1 MVLRFCMGKWTKM
14 YITIFPFMASFSRKH
29 VKFERILDFKVSHG
43 RRSMSRFS
51 LFRINCVM
59 RCVFA
64 CSFSFL
70 FAFRESWIASS
81 RVDLSSTSFKYT
93 RHVDKFHFHV
103 NETSYE
109 RSLFEISSTCFSY
122 CCNAALCCCW
132 LFYDR
137 WDSLY
142 GALMPGQTRINV

>member
-1 MVLRFCMGKWTKM
+1 M

-70 FAFRESWIASS
+70 FAFRESCRFLEGRLIFNQFQ
-81 RVDLSSTSFKYT
+81 VYST
-93 RHVDKFHFHV
+93 R
-103 NETSYE
+103 
-109 RSLFEISSTCFSY
+109 
-122 CCNAALCCCW
+122 
-132 LFYDR
+132 
-137 WDSLY
+137 
-142 GALMPGQTRINV
+142 